1 MNSRATLI
9 LHDELEIF
17 LILRELFS
25 RNRIAESFDN
35 ETLAELLY
43 RERYTPR
50 RVDASEVEAAR
61 EAFLTD
67 DKFLA

>member
-17 LILRELFS
+17 LSLRELFS
-25 RNRIAESFDN
+25 TNRIAESFDN

-43 RERYTPR
+43 RERYVSR

-61 EAFLTD
+61 EALLTND
-67 DKFLA
+67 ELLA